1 MGEKKKDFEWR
12 YQPSDCSDKAIML
25 TYIQNGELHPSQDK
39 TTLIVNALTSFY
51 MPLALLSQ
59 GNKDSTYLEMVTM
72 DCLRALVNQFNYLC
86 AVLQIEPQRVGSFW
100 SSVPHQMTS
109 PSYAGK
115 EEIGDDEIEDFDP
128 NDWNLAGITTD
139 SETFEFSK

>member
-12 YQPSDCSDKAIML
+12 YQPTEGSDKAIML
-25 TYIQNGELHPSQDK
+25 TYIQNRELHPSQDK
-39 TTLIVNALTSFY
+39 TVLIVNALTSFY
-51 MPLALLSQ
+51 MPLALLSK
-59 GNKDSTYLEMVTM
+59 GSEDSTHLELVTM
-72 DCLRALVNQFNYLC
+72 DCLRAIVNQFNYLC
-86 AVLQIEPQRVGSFW
+86 AVLEIEPQRVAGFW

-115 EEIGDDEIEDFDP
+115 VEIGDDEIEDFDP

-139 SETFEFSK
+139 NETFEFSK